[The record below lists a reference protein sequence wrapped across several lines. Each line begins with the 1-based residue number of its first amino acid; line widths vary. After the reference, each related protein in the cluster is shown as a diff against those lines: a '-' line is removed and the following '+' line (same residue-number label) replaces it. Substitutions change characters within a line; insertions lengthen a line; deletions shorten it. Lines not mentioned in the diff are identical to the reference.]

1 MDIWELL
8 EAPAPKGCDG
18 VQNLYSWNLNY
29 DAGTGPF
36 VRFLDLIGWSEEN
49 FGENIGEN
57 IANQDAHDLR
67 YVELDK
73 LATALREYAD
83 RPHEVSAYVS
93 TLMDA
98 EANS

>member
-18 VQNLYSWNLNY
+18 VQDLYSWNLNY

-49 FGENIGEN
+49 FGENI
-57 IANQDAHDLR
+57 ANQDAHDLG

-98 EANS
+98 EVSA